1 VTTLGERLRALFP
14 EASGRAHKQ
23 WLASGRVRVD
33 GRACR
38 DPRTPVAPGARVE
51 VGERAAVR
59 PTGLALG
66 LQLVHEDASILVA
79 DKPPGLLTVASEGER
94 ERTAYRA
101 VWEYLAATRSGA
113 RPFIVHRLDRETSG
127 LLVFACTPAA
137 KGRLQEQFA
146 ARAVERGYAALVH
159 GRVRE
164 EHGTLVADLVQD
176 AALRVRTRPRGR
188 DTGARTA
195 ITNYRV
201 VARRRDTTVLELTL
215 DTGRRQQ
222 IRVQLA
228 ELGHP
233 IVGDRAHGA
242 PAAPGGRLCLHAC
255 RLGFTHPT
263 TGARMRFESPPPD
276 FARPR

>member
-1 VTTLGERLRALFP
+1 MATLGERLRVLFP
-14 EASGRAHKQ
+14 EASRRAHKQ
-23 WLASGRVRVD
+23 WLAAGRVRVD

-38 DPRTPVAPGARVE
+38 DPRTALAPGARVE
-51 VGERAAVR
+51 VGEAAPTV

-66 LQLVHEDASILVA
+66 LRLVHEDAWILVV

-101 VWEYLAATRSGA
+101 IWEYLAATRRA

-137 KGRLQEQFA
+137 KTRLQEQFA

-164 EHGTLVADLVQD
+164 EHGTLVSDLVED
-176 AALRVRTRPRGR
+176 GARRVHARPRSKDGR
-188 DTGARTA
+188 ARTA

-201 VARRRDTTVLELTL
+201 VARRKDTTMLELTL

-228 ELGHP
+228 DLGHP

-242 PAAPGGRLCLHAC
+242 PAGPGGRLCLHAC
-255 RLGFTHPT
+255 RLGFAHPA
-263 TGARMRFESPPPD
+263 TGAKVRFESPPPA